1 MLIGSD
7 KEKRLR
13 IKMENLRIHEQDIEE
28 IFSTASGPGGQ
39 NVNKVETCVTLMHRP
54 TGIVVKC
61 QEHRTQYA
69 NRFFAR
75 EQLIEAVES
84 FFEEQ
89 RRSKRHK
96 AEKLRRQTRKRPA
109 DLKEEILE
117 QKRKNS
123 EKKKKRALNKITSW
137 RTEY

>member
-7 KEKRLR
+7 KEKKLK
-13 IKMENLRIHEQDIEE
+13 IKMENLHIHEHDIEE

-61 QEHRTQYA
+61 REHRTQYA

-75 EQLIEAVES
+75 EQLVEAVDE
-84 FFEEQ
+84 FYEEQ
-89 RRSKRHK
+89 RKAKRHK

-109 DLKEEILE
+109 DLKEEILK
-117 QKRKNS
+117 QKKKNS
-123 EKKKKRALNKITSW
+123 ERKKERSLNKMTSW
-137 RTEY
+137 RNEI